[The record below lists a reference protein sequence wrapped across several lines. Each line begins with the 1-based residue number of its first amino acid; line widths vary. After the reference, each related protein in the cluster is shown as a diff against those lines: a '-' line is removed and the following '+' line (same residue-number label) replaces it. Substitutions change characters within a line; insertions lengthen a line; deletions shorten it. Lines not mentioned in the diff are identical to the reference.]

1 MTRLTVIL
9 AFFAST
15 LVAAQAPQDH
25 HAPTRG
31 EQGMGF
37 DQNATVHHFYLHEDG
52 GVIEVTVKDGRDKAN
67 LAAIRSHLPHIT
79 KMFAAGDF
87 STPHFVHAQN
97 VPGTD
102 GMKRLRDRIS
112 YAYEDIAN
120 GGRVRISTRH
130 ARALAAIH
138 EFLRYQI
145 TDHKTG
151 DPLEVR
157 PKS

>member
-1 MTRLTVIL
+1 
-9 AFFAST
+9 
-15 LVAAQAPQDH
+15 
-25 HAPTRG
+25 
-31 EQGMGF
+31 
-37 DQNATVHHFYLHEDG
+37 
-52 GVIEVTVKDGRDKAN
+52 
-67 LAAIRSHLPHIT
+67 
-79 KMFAAGDF
+79 
-87 STPHFVHAQN
+87 